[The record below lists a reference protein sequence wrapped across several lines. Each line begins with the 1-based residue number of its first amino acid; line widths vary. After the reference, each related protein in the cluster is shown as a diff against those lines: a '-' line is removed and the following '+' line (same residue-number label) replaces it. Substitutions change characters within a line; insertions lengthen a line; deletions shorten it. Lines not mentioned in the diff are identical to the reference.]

1 MTESA
6 LTPLEVGEVRP
17 GDQVVIS
24 VNRGTRADGG
34 VVWHRGM
41 VDEVAPKLNIIW
53 IRDSALGERKMFDA
67 TEHRF
72 FRPAPTS
79 PQDLAMPPA

>member
-24 VNRGTRADGG
+24 VNRGTGADGG
-34 VVWHRGM
+34 VIWHHGT
-41 VDEVAPKLNIIW
+41 VDEVALKLNIIW

-67 TEHRF
+67 FGHRY
-72 FRPAPTS
+72 FRPAPQIPGT
-79 PQDLAMPPA
+79 